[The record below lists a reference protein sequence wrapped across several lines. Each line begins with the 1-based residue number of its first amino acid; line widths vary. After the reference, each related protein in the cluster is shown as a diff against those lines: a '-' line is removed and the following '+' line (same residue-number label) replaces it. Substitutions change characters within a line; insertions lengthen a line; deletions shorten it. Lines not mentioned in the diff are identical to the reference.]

1 MFCNFAPRPDMRAH
15 ELQHSAL
22 AAIPVHIASLITREL
37 PDAALRTPR
46 GDLAWYVDAHI
57 TLDSGEQLSSPFAL
71 RIDRNGNCSMQVR
84 WNEQDLMAAA
94 IASLVP
100 NVIIE
105 TRPMPTPR
113 AA

>member
-15 ELQHSAL
+15 ELLHC
-22 AAIPVHIASLITREL
+22 AIAPMPPHVASLITREL
-37 PDAALRTPR
+37 PDAAFRSPR

-57 TLDSGEQLSSPFAL
+57 TLDDGSQVSSPFAL
-71 RIDRNGNCSMQVR
+71 RIDRNGNASMQCR
-84 WNEQDLMAAA
+84 WNEQELMACA

-100 NVIIE
+100 NIEIIDV
-105 TRPMPTPR
+105 RPQR